1 MTTVIKGYRSEK
13 KRDERKIDGFRKKLM
28 IQESEISECPECE
41 IKSKIRNRFV
51 NEKMLEEYSVK
62 IQEIDPYFYEHYNKD
77 TS

>member
-1 MTTVIKGYRSEK
+1 
-13 KRDERKIDGFRKKLM
+13 M